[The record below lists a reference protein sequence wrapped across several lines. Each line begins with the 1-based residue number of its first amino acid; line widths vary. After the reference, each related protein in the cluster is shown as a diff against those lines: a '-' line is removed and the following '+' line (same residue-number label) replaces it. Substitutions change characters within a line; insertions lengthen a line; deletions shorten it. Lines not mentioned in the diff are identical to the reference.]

1 MTSSWKAVVGL
12 SISVLLLWWVFRGE
26 DLGAIAAE
34 AAAADPWWLLASVFV
49 ATSGYLLRAMRWQ
62 VLLAPLRPRIG
73 LRARFA
79 ATTIGF
85 MVNNLL
91 PARAGEVA
99 RAWSLARMEK
109 MRTSACLASLAVE
122 RLFDGMTVVGLLVVS
137 LSLPGFRA
145 DSEVAG
151 EYVGGAVA
159 GFLAV
164 LAIVVLAA
172 ALVLARP
179 GVVRA
184 AARPLASRL
193 PGAAGDRV
201 LSILDGLIEGLSALR
216 SPVLMV
222 RVAVWSLV
230 FWLWHS
236 ASFWLGFRAFG
247 IDAGYADALFLNG
260 ITALA
265 VALPSAPGFFG
276 PFEAAVRVALVNFV
290 GVGENTALAFAAG
303 YHITTFIPVTVIGL
317 WYFWRMGFSFR
328 EVGPAR
334 KDGKGPSGRGGG
346 RLPGRD

>member
-1 MTSSWKAVVGL
+1 MTSSWKSVLGL

-34 AAAADPWWLLASVFV
+34 VVAADPWWLLASVFV
-49 ATSGYLLRAMRWQ
+49 ATSGYLLRAMRWK
-62 VLLAPLRPRIG
+62 VLLTPVRSRIG
-73 LRARFA
+73 LRPRFA

-91 PARAGEVA
+91 PARAGEFA

-109 MRTSACLASLAVE
+109 MRTSTCLASLAVE
-122 RLFDGMTVVGLLVVS
+122 RLFDGIMVVTLLVVS

-145 DSEVAG
+145 DSELAG
-151 EYVGGAVA
+151 EQVGGAVA

-164 LAIVVLAA
+164 LAIVVLAVV
-172 ALVLARP
+172 LVLARP
-179 GVVRA
+179 DMARA
-184 AARPLASRL
+184 VAGPLASRL
-193 PGAAGDRV
+193 PGAAGDKA
-201 LSILDGLIEGLSALR
+201 LSILDGLIEGLGALR
-216 SPVLMV
+216 SPVLVV
-222 RVAVWSLV
+222 RAAAWSLV

-247 IDAGYADALFLNG
+247 IDAGYAEALFLNG

-276 PFEAAVRVALVNFV
+276 PFEAAVRVALVEV
-290 GVGENTALAFAAG
+290 LGVGENPALAFAVG

-317 WYFWRMGFSFR
+317 WYFWRGGFSFR

-334 KDGKGPSGRGGG
+334 KSGGPSVS
-346 RLPGRD
+346 RL

>member
-34 AAAADPWWLLASVFV
+34 VAAADPWWLLASVFV
-49 ATSGYLLRAMRWQ
+49 ATSGYLLRAMRWK

-73 LRARFA
+73 LRPRFA

-91 PARAGEVA
+91 PARAGEFA

-109 MRTSACLASLAVE
+109 MRTSASLASLAVE
-122 RLFDGMTVVGLLVVS
+122 RLLDGVTVVGLLVVS
-137 LSLPGFRA
+137 LSLPGLRA

-151 EYVGGAVA
+151 EYVWGAVA

-164 LAIVVLAA
+164 LAIVVLTA

-179 GVVRA
+179 DVARA

-193 PGAAGDRV
+193 PGAATDRV
-201 LSILDGLIEGLSALR
+201 GSILDGLIEGLGALR
-216 SPVLMV
+216 SPMLMV
-222 RVAVWSLV
+222 RAAVWSLV

-276 PFEAAVRVALVNFV
+276 PFEAAVRVALVNV
-290 GVGENTALAFAAG
+290 IGVGENPALAFAAG
-303 YHITTFIPVTVIGL
+303 YHITTFIPVTAIGL

-328 EVGPAR
+328 EMGPAR
-334 KDGKGPSGRGGG
+334 KDGEEAVRQGRRKASGA
-346 RLPGRD
+346 